1 MTGKIFRS
9 CFLVGLAMMV
19 LCTALF
25 LVVMTNKHE
34 QTVYAEMRQEM
45 RYVRHGLEQS
55 GKEYLTTLTGTQERL
70 TWVAKDGTVLYDS
83 VADPATMENHADR
96 AEIRQAEQE
105 GSGQSKHLS
114 DTLLQKTLYYAV
126 RLDDGTVLRLASVQ
140 TTMGVILLGVLQ
152 PVLVILILAIVISVL
167 MASRLARQITK
178 PINSIDLEDPRA
190 DETDQELFPL
200 VSRLREQ
207 NRTIHQQMEAL
218 QRRQRE
224 FTALAENM
232 NEGVLLL
239 DGQYH
244 ILSSNQGAMALLGQ
258 EEKPEDLQEDCRREI
273 RVAAGRALAG
283 HHAQSLMDLG
293 EQVIEILA
301 NPVIANG
308 QVTGAVILMVDV
320 TEREQR
326 ESLRREFSA
335 NVSHELK
342 TPLTSISGFAE
353 LMKEGLV
360 DPETMQEFAGDIY
373 KECQQ
378 LIALVED
385 IMKLSRLDEGSEDLE
400 QEDVDL
406 YGLARKVLSDLRPIA
421 DQRGIALHI
430 EGKGQKIHGVC
441 GSSTRWSTIS
451 ARTPSNTT
459 KTKAPSPSSSP
470 ATRSKPCC
478 PCRTPASASPRP
490 SRSAFSS
497 ASIGW
502 TRATPARSGAPAWA
516 CPSSSTGHSSTTPES
531 PWTVSRAWAP
541 PSPFTS
547 QRRHRIYEHE
557 SEHKTGHV

>member
-34 QTVYAEMRQEM
+34 QTVYAEMQQEM
-45 RYVRHGLEQS
+45 CYVRHGLEQS
-55 GKEYLTTLTGTQERL
+55 GKDYLTTLTGTQERL

-96 AEIRQAEQE
+96 AEIRQAEEE

-140 TTMGVILLGVLQ
+140 TTMGVILL
-152 PVLVILILAIVISVL
+152 
-167 MASRLARQITK
+167 
-178 PINSIDLEDPRA
+178 
-190 DETDQELFPL
+190 
-200 VSRLREQ
+200 
-207 NRTIHQQMEAL
+207 
-218 QRRQRE
+218 
-224 FTALAENM
+224 
-232 NEGVLLL
+232 GVLLL

-308 QVTGAVILMVDV
+308 QVTGAVILMVNV

-360 DPETMQEFAGDIY
+360 DPETMKEFAGDIY
-373 KECQQ
+373 KESQQ

-406 YGLARKVLSDLRPIA
+406 YGLARKVLNDLHPIA

-430 EGKGQKIHGVC
+430 EGKGQKIHGVWRILHEMVYNLC
-441 GSSTRWSTIS
+441 ENAIKYNKDQGSVTVKISGDEQQAVLSVQDTGIGIPKAQQERVFERFYRVDKSHSRKIGGTGLGLSIVKHGAQFHHARVSLDSEPGVGTTITIYFPKE
-451 ARTPSNTT
+451 ASN
-459 KTKAPSPSSSP
+459 
-470 ATRSKPCC
+470 
-478 PCRTPASASPRP
+478 
-490 SRSAFSS
+490 
-497 ASIGW
+497 I
-502 TRATPARSGAPAWA
+502 
-516 CPSSSTGHSSTTPES
+516 
-531 PWTVSRAWAP
+531 
-541 PSPFTS
+541 
-547 QRRHRIYEHE
+547 
-557 SEHKTGHV
+557 